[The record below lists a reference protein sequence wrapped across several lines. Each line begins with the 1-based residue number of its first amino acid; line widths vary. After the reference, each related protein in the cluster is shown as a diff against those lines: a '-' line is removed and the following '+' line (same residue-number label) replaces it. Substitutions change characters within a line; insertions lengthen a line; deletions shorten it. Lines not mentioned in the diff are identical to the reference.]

1 MIVLDT
7 HVWIWWVS
15 DPRRL
20 SKDAERAIRSARRIG
35 VPAISLWEFAMLRA
49 KGRIETD
56 RPPLEWVRL
65 ALALPRVELLPLT
78 PAIAVHS
85 SQLGGDFHGDPAD
98 RLIVATALAE
108 SAPLV
113 SRDEKIHKYGGI
125 PVVW

>member
-1 MIVLDT
+1 VIVLDT
-7 HVWIWWVS
+7 HVWIWLVS
-15 DPRRL
+15 EPKRL
-20 SKDAERAIRSARRIG
+20 SKPAERAIRSAKKIG
-35 VPAISLWEFAMLRA
+35 IPAISLWEFAMLRA

-65 ALALPRVELLPLT
+65 ALAQPRVELLPLT

-113 SRDEKIHKYGGI
+113 SRDEKIRKYGGI